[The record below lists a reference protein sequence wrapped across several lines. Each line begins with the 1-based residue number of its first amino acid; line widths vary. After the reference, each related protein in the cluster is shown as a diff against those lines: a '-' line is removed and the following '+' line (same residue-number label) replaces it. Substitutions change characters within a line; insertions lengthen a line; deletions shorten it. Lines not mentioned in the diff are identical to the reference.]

1 MSGAPDGQLDDFFEE
16 LDSANM
22 DVKEDELDGSWDQLE
37 EGPSVVSAPS
47 STGSGRSPAADS
59 PPLPAVP
66 ARVAAAASA
75 AAAAPQAAAATVP
88 AAVRTAA
95 APPPARPAAAAAP
108 PALAA
113 AATAIKDV
121 SDLGESFQ
129 QVLQEVADASD
140 DDESAPRV
148 VRAAPPPGA
157 ASPLPPDK
165 ALTSLWGWG
174 ATLASKVEA
183 AAASVSRELAETA
196 QDAQPAVAAASSK
209 AAAGG
214 CAAEF
219 RLGSTLGA
227 LSRTAQGLLEQAIA
241 EVAPRPG
248 GAAGGGGGEGGDE
261 PLSFADAL
269 YIAGGRSAQEDLES
283 LSNDSARMANRLR
296 SLLPGEGRTA
306 LEGAL
311 AVLAP
316 VLDLKTPHLAD
327 AAPAGTLPSG
337 VSPATLAAVAAGHG
351 VVAEL
356 AAAGCERADA
366 LAAAVADTAAQ
377 LVAAPAG
384 EAAEGGTAGGDAPAG
399 SGTPAGRQPGGAT
412 PAVQAAVPPAAAKA
426 MAGLHA
432 DGVRTVAEL
441 CSLCLERLLGLGRS
455 LSAFYRYAKPASDG
469 IAWPAGGEGAGLLL
483 RGQAL
488 RMLEEL
494 QGLGAAYGAA
504 LASAGSRLDAAAG
517 AGGGKACS
525 HAAAALAHA
534 LQTDSNAATARLH
547 DGSRALLQV
556 VWLTAVP
563 RQTLEEL
570 L

>member
-1 MSGAPDGQLDDFFEE
+1 MREGSE
-16 LDSANM
+16 SA
-22 DVKEDELDGSWDQLE
+22 LLC
-37 EGPSVVSAPS
+37 A
-47 STGSGRSPAADS
+47 
-59 PPLPAVP
+59 
-66 ARVAAAASA
+66 
-75 AAAAPQAAAATVP
+75 
-88 AAVRTAA
+88 
-95 APPPARPAAAAAP
+95 ARPASTVLLQRWGCCNAAHISGHA
-108 PALAA
+108 
-113 AATAIKDV
+113 
-121 SDLGESFQ
+121 
-129 QVLQEVADASD
+129 
-140 DDESAPRV
+140 
-148 VRAAPPPGA
+148 
-157 ASPLPPDK
+157 
-165 ALTSLWGWG
+165 
-174 ATLASKVEA
+174 
-183 AAASVSRELAETA
+183 
-196 QDAQPAVAAASSK
+196 
-209 AAAGG
+209 
-214 CAAEF
+214 
-219 RLGSTLGA
+219 
-227 LSRTAQGLLEQAIA
+227 RTGHR
-241 EVAPRPG
+241 RPG

-283 LSNDSARMANRLR
+283 LSNDSARCVRGGWVGWEGGSAGCQPHVGGVPLLLPAGCVRASQASHLACLFHLRPLILMLPCTAPRLPCLPPRMANRLR

-469 IAWPAGGEGAGLLL
+469 IAWPAGVEGAGLLL

-504 LASAGSRLDAAAG
+504 LASAGAQRWWAVRQEQEQQPAACDACRQAG
-517 AGGGKACS
+517 TGQ
-525 HAAAALAHA
+525 
-534 LQTDSNAATARLH
+534 QTGAPDARRAPEFSVFTAKPVLR
-547 DGSRALLQV
+547 
-556 VWLTAVP
+556 
-563 RQTLEEL
+563 
-570 L
+570 